1 MHSLYVDSTSGL
13 VVGLLDSSL
22 NWLEY
27 KDTAE
32 KKPSEVI
39 HVEIYNLVKKYQL
52 NFQDINF
59 IFSSGPGSYTGMR
72 LGEGIAQVLDWD
84 LLKVFSFFH
93 FDVPRFAG
101 VSRGFWVTNAFK
113 GQVFIYKWDVDKNLF
128 EKSLIN
134 NNDFS
139 IIDSKLGYTL
149 DSSGNIFE
157 SLKSTK
163 DLIKNESQ
171 KIFSIVLQ
179 NKLREPP
186 FYFRTLEE
194 EFK

>member
-1 MHSLYVDSTSGL
+1 V
-13 VVGLLDSSL
+13 
-22 NWLEY
+22 N
-27 KDTAE
+27 
-32 KKPSEVI
+32 
-39 HVEIYNLVKKYQL
+39 
-52 NFQDINF
+52 
-59 IFSSGPGSYTGMR
+59 
-72 LGEGIAQVLDWD
+72 
-84 LLKVFSFFH
+84 
-93 FDVPRFAG
+93 
-101 VSRGFWVTNAFK
+101 RGFWVTNAFK
-113 GQVFIYKWDVDKNLF
+113 GQVFIYKWDEDKSLF

-149 DSSGNIFE
+149 DNSGSIFE

-171 KIFSIVLQ
+171 KIFSLVLQ